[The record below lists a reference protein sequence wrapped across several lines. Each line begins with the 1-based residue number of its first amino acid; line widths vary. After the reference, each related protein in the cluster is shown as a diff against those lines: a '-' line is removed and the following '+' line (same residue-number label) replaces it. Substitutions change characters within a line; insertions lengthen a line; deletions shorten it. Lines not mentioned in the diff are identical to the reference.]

1 MHYYSHNI
9 GDYRKDT
16 VHLSLLEHG
25 VYRQL
30 LDTYYLSEKPLTLDH
45 ADLMRTHC
53 ARNADEVRAIEN
65 VLKDFFFWTEKG
77 YIHKRCDVEI
87 EAFHSKSVSARE
99 SAKARWDRVK
109 AERDANALRTQ
120 CEGNA
125 NHKPLTNNQEPIK
138 AKQDQDQKTSSAPR
152 RDWLAELIELGVA
165 EKHAKDWLE
174 VRKAKK
180 AKMTDTALDGLKR
193 EAAKAGL
200 TVGQA
205 IQICAERSWQ
215 GFNASWLDK
224 PGQQAGGFLTKQER
238 IEAANQQVLAEMNAA
253 ADAMLAGK
261 PGSNQPVLDDQGYI
275 IEGDFFHAT

>member
-25 VYRQL
+25 IYRQL

-53 ARNADEVRAIEN
+53 ARTADEVRAVEN
-65 VLKDFFFWTEKG
+65 VLKDFFFLTDKG

-109 AERDANALRTQ
+109 AEKDANALRTQ

-125 NHKPLTNNQEPIK
+125 NHKPLTNNQEPEDQQHCDQQAESPGKDGQVKPGK
-138 AKQDQDQKTSSAPR
+138 APAVVIPYD
-152 RDWLAELIELGVA
+152 LILKEYA
-165 EKHAKDWLE
+165 EKLPSLPQPRNLDPDRRQAVKVIWTKNAEYGSVEFFSRYFGFIAKSDFLMGGTGWTACNFDWIMKPKNF
-174 VRKAKK
+174 RK
-180 AKMTDTALDGLKR
+180 
-193 EAAKAGL
+193 
-200 TVGQA
+200 
-205 IQICAERSWQ
+205 
-215 GFNASWLDK
+215 
-224 PGQQAGGFLTKQER
+224 
-238 IEAANQQVLAEMNAA
+238 
-253 ADAMLAGK
+253 
-261 PGSNQPVLDDQGYI
+261 I
-275 IEGDFFHAT
+275 IESTYHKETGNA